1 MIICTG
7 TCTKSTRKVKEMV
20 NFRSLLISRSV
31 PALDTLGL
39 VYFHL
44 GRVSDSINMYEEIQK
59 LAPDNAESL
68 VHYVSRVYVF
78 TSHI

>member
-7 TCTKSTRKVKEMV
+7 TKSTRKVKEMV
-20 NFRSLLISRSV
+20 NFRSLMISRSV
-31 PALDTLGL
+31 RALDTLGL